1 MYGRRLDEFEAH
13 ELVYL
18 GNDRRVLAPRSHID
32 IHGMNNTL
40 YNRVHSTLGQQLQA
54 AVERH
59 QHTRSSPN
67 ARRGLDDADDLG
79 CLQPQDNWR
88 YGYSAGVEMSAG
100 EVTYGSAVSQDECFK
115 ACSAEPECK
124 QAVYYKTDSLCY
136 PMNAANARDTVGG
149 TNTEYVSVLCNSPR
163 STSMM
168 DLFPVTQLML
178 ELSVD
183 ASTHLDFKL
192 DSELLVEVDLLKEA
206 MKAFRKTV
214 PKSWVIGIPLTLGK
228 LPCHSFQS
236 PHPER
241 ILRCS

>member
-1 MYGRRLDEFEAH
+1 
-13 ELVYL
+13 
-18 GNDRRVLAPRSHID
+18 
-32 IHGMNNTL
+32 
-40 YNRVHSTLGQQLQA
+40 
-54 AVERH
+54 
-59 QHTRSSPN
+59 
-67 ARRGLDDADDLG
+67 
-79 CLQPQDNWR
+79 
-88 YGYSAGVEMSAG
+88 
-100 EVTYGSAVSQDECFK
+100 
-115 ACSAEPECK
+115 
-124 QAVYYKTDSLCY
+124 
-136 PMNAANARDTVGG
+136 
-149 TNTEYVSVLCNSPR
+149 
-163 STSMM
+163 MM

-236 PHPER
+236 PHPGR